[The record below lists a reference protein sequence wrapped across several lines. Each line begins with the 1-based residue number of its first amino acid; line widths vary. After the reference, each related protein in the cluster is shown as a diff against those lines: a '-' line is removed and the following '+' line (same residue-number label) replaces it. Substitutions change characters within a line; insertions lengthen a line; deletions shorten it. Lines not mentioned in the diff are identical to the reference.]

1 MQEEVE
7 NRTLTLVVSGT
18 KFTGRMFKAAI
29 SKYMAHR
36 KEKKLE
42 KQRSRDA
49 PVVPHGKQTV
59 KQLVGQNQGISNIEI
74 TDPSIKEFE
83 KIARK
88 YGVDYAVKK
97 DRSSSPPKY
106 LIFFKGRD
114 ADALTAAFTEY
125 INKKVKK
132 ATKTERPSV
141 LANAPADLLRR
152 GCADLE
158 AVRCLRRTGSIA
170 NCVPEKGRPASHCQP
185 TRPIRQARGVLHRQH
200 LCSGGLLQ

>member
-1 MQEEVE
+1 MSHKKADSYIHIDVE
-7 NRTLTLVVSGT
+7 FGEGEGKIPVDSIAKRAEAY
-18 KFTGRMFKAAI
+18 KP
-29 SKYMAHR
+29 
-36 KEKKLE
+36 KEKKLQ

-49 PVVPHGKQTV
+49 PIIPHGKQTV

-125 INKKVKK
+125 TNKKVKK

-141 LANAPADLLRR
+141 LAKLNQFKEMVKNAVVDRTKR
-152 GCADLE
+152 KELE
-158 AVRCLRRTGSIA
+158 R
-170 NCVPEKGRPASHCQP
+170 
-185 TRPIRQARGVLHRQH
+185 
-200 LCSGGLLQ
+200 